1 MNQAVRNNTWVVIL
15 TLTVALLLDILPM
28 PSIIAPY
35 WPKWVALVLLYWS
48 LALPHRYGLI
58 TAWVTGLFVDALEGT
73 LLGLHGLCFFGHGVF
88 CHFVVSTHSI
98 ISKVETIACDGHA
111 GWHLYVIGILVKKF
125 NLTYRKE
132 FHPLVTD
139 NHQWFCLGMGFYYI
153 KRFATIFKGS
163 ING

>member
-73 LLGLHGLCFFGHGVF
+73 LLGLHGLCFSVMVYFVILSYQRIRLFPRWKQSLVMGMLVGIYMLLAFWLKSLTLPIEKSFTHWLPIITSGFAWVWVF
-88 CHFVVSTHSI
+88 I
-98 ISKVETIACDGHA
+98 ILRDLRRYLRV
-111 GWHLYVIGILVKKF
+111 
-125 NLTYRKE
+125 
-132 FHPLVTD
+132 
-139 NHQWFCLGMGFYYI
+139 Q
-153 KRFATIFKGS
+153 
-163 ING
+163 